1 MKPLIIVGTGL
12 AAYSLAREFR
22 KLDRNSPLLLISA
35 ESGDFYAKPGLS
47 NAFAQGK
54 DETSLINQT
63 AVQMAEQLAAT
74 ILTHTRV
81 EHIDSARQVL
91 RTPAGEFDYRQLVLA
106 TGAQP
111 IRLALQGD
119 ASEAVLSVNGIQ
131 DYALVREQLRELASH
146 KPATQTQI
154 VILGAGLIG
163 CEFADDFASA
173 GYQISLLD
181 PNPAPLANLTPE
193 LISSGLQQ
201 ALAQR
206 GVNFYG
212 GVSAQAVTRP
222 TSTNRTTDARYR
234 LSLSDGRELDADLV
248 ISAVGLRP
256 DLTLAQASGLA
267 CQRGVLIDQ
276 FGQTSAPQIYALGDV
291 AQYQLDDGSQQ
302 CLPYVAPILTAARA
316 MAQTLHGK
324 PSPIK
329 LEASPVIVKTPSYP
343 LAFLHPGPAAAGSW
357 LQTQGE
363 AGISARFIDQQQ
375 IVRGFALAPASLAQ
389 RKAMLA
395 ELGSP
400 LAIHG

>member
-12 AAYSLAREFR
+12 AGYSLAREFR
-22 KLDRNSPLLLISA
+22 KLDRSSPLLMISA
-35 ESGDFYAKPGLS
+35 ERGDFYAKPGLS
-47 NAFAQGK
+47 NAFALGK

-74 ILTHTRV
+74 ILTQTRV
-81 EHIDSARQVL
+81 EHIDSVRQVV

-111 IRLALQGD
+111 IRLGLQGN
-119 ASEAVLSVNGIQ
+119 ASDEVLSMNGIQ
-131 DYALVREQLRELASH
+131 DYATVRQQLRELASH
-146 KPATQTQI
+146 KPATQTPL

-173 GYQISLLD
+173 GYPISLLD
-181 PNPAPLANLTPE
+181 PNPAPLANFTPE
-193 LISSGLQQ
+193 QLGTGLQQ

-206 GVNFYG
+206 GVSFYG
-212 GVSAQAVTRP
+212 GVSAQAVSQTKALNP
-222 TSTNRTTDARYR
+222 AEARFK
-234 LSLSDGRELDADLV
+234 LTLSDGRELPADLV

-256 DLTLAQASGLA
+256 DLTLAQASSLA

-291 AQYQLDDGSQQ
+291 AQYQLADGSQQ

-316 MAQTLHGK
+316 LAQTLHGK
-324 PSPIK
+324 PSPIT

-343 LAFLHPGPAAAGSW
+343 LAFLHPGPATTGSW
-357 LQTQGE
+357 QQTQDE

-375 IVRGFALAPASLAQ
+375 IVRGFALAPASLAR
-389 RKAMLA
+389 RKALLA
-395 ELGSP
+395 ELGTP
-400 LAIHG
+400 ATR